1 MKVSQNAEE
10 PSINK
15 QSSKEEV
22 NKDRLRILEQ
32 K

>member
-10 PSINK
+10 PSIHK
-15 QSSKEEV
+15 QTSKEEV